1 LNVINSN
8 IINEHYNQ
16 LKAAEE
22 KRLAK
27 KKKLAGEKEAK
38 KRQ

>member
-1 LNVINSN
+1 LKVIDSD
-8 IINEHYNQ
+8 IINEYYDQ
-16 LKAAEE
+16 LKVAEK

-38 KRQ
+38 KR